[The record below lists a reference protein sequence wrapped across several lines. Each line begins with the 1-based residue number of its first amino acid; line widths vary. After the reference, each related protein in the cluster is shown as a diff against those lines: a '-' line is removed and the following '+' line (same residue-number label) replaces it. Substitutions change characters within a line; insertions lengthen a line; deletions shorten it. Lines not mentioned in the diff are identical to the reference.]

1 MSTKLHYPDLS
12 VGGDGGH
19 GDGGD
24 DGDDVGEDD
33 HGEAL
38 EDAGLAHHPGQPQE
52 QHHAP
57 DVQETSQIHSLQAA
71 SLYNTCLRIQFVSQ
85 GPTSNQPNLTAV
97 FSTAIASL
105 VSGSAWELRLQ
116 LEELDGRRD
125 SASWG
130 CSEPWVGS
138 LNFYINNVMIT
149 QYLEKKTSSF
159 KSLKYTFDL

>member
-1 MSTKLHYPDLS
+1 MHYSDLS

-57 DVQETSQIHSLQAA
+57 DVEETSHINPFKPAKLDGGGHLLAILLLPPVSQDTSAGGGEGDLWLPELPCDLPSEVSRGASARFTEDIVDAYNAMRTLQA
-71 SLYNTCLRIQFVSQ
+71 LLC
-85 GPTSNQPNLTAV
+85 
-97 FSTAIASL
+97 
-105 VSGSAWELRLQ
+105 
-116 LEELDGRRD
+116 
-125 SASWG
+125 
-130 CSEPWVGS
+130 
-138 LNFYINNVMIT
+138 
-149 QYLEKKTSSF
+149 
-159 KSLKYTFDL
+159 

>member
-1 MSTKLHYPDLS
+1 MPIKMHYSDLS

-57 DVQETSQIHSLQAA
+57 DVQETSQVHSLQAA
-71 SLYNTCLRIQFVSQ
+71 SLCNTIQC
-85 GPTSNQPNLTAV
+85 
-97 FSTAIASL
+97 IAMCRS
-105 VSGSAWELRLQ
+105 R
-116 LEELDGRRD
+116 
-125 SASWG
+125 
-130 CSEPWVGS
+130 P
-138 LNFYINNVMIT
+138 
-149 QYLEKKTSSF
+149 YLEPAKLDCCLLDCYRLPGLGVRLGVPAAVGGVGWPPRLGVLGLQRALGRVPQLLYQYCDENTIFGEPKA
-159 KSLKYTFDL
+159 